1 MADSIYHITTN
12 FLLSDYKLMTTNHPM
27 KKALQIL
34 KGHPGAII
42 CYILY
47 ALFCLS
53 TITSSLRFQA
63 AVSRLKHGE
72 RMGVSWGEGVMFGE
86 MYTFIIAIIF
96 IVIIIFNALLR
107 KTGQSFYWWLCLF
120 IVIPLVI
127 LIKTGG

>member
-1 MADSIYHITTN
+1 
-12 FLLSDYKLMTTNHPM
+12 
-27 KKALQIL
+27 
-34 KGHPGAII
+34 
-42 CYILY
+42 
-47 ALFCLS
+47 
-53 TITSSLRFQA
+53 
-63 AVSRLKHGE
+63 
-72 RMGVSWGEGVMFGE
+72 MGVSWGEGVMFGE